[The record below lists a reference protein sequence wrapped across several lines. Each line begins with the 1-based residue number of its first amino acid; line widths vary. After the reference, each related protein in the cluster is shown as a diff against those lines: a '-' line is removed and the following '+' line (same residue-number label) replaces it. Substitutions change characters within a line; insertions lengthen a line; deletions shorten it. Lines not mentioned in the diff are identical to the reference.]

1 MVTMMMRWIGVH
13 RAVGRRLRCR
23 RSFAECR
30 ATPSP
35 LFTDDDAN
43 PEMLGRAP
51 PEGPCVITDLE
62 NRECLQDCA
71 NRLNLERWLKSES
84 RCFYSGFDPTAE
96 SLHLGNMM
104 VLMAMR
110 RLQDA
115 GHTPIVVIGGATALI
130 GDPSGRD
137 SERPFLDPDQ
147 VERNVDSIRADVARV
162 LDCSPDV
169 SNRAMVVNNID
180 WYENMNIIQFMR
192 NIAKHFKLQ
201 QMLTKDSV
209 RSRLDNQTG
218 MTLTEFLYQ
227 TLQAYDFLYLAAQHN
242 CLLQIGGSDQ
252 WGNITAGINLI
263 RKRLDQDVYGL
274 TVPLMLSSSGMKIG
288 KSTGGNGVWLS
299 PDKTT
304 PFQLYQSLLNTP
316 DADVR
321 KMLRWVSL
329 VPLAQIDDP
338 TLRPIEAQQLLAESV
353 TRMVHGEQ
361 GVEKA
366 KRTTQILFDGDIDK
380 LPFEEIRNGIPG
392 IPELKLAEADRYN
405 VSLVDLVCRALP
417 DETRSSARR
426 LIKAGAVTVNGCVP
440 KEGKPLQPHGN
451 AFILRIGKHRHAL
464 IRMVAD

>member
-51 PEGPCVITDLE
+51 PEGLCVIADLE

-147 VERNVDSIRADVARV
+147 VLTASMRLACRTPSDSLDHQVERNVDSIRADVARV

-192 NIAKHFKLQ
+192 NIAKHFK
-201 QMLTKDSV
+201 
-209 RSRLDNQTG
+209 
-218 MTLTEFLYQ
+218 
-227 TLQAYDFLYLAAQHN
+227 
-242 CLLQIGGSDQ
+242 
-252 WGNITAGINLI
+252 
-263 RKRLDQDVYGL
+263 
-274 TVPLMLSSSGMKIG
+274 
-288 KSTGGNGVWLS
+288 VWL
-299 PDKTT
+299 P
-304 PFQLYQSLLNTP
+304 P
-316 DADVR
+316 
-321 KMLRWVSL
+321 W
-329 VPLAQIDDP
+329 
-338 TLRPIEAQQLLAESV
+338 RPS
-353 TRMVHGEQ
+353 
-361 GVEKA
+361 
-366 KRTTQILFDGDIDK
+366 
-380 LPFEEIRNGIPG
+380 
-392 IPELKLAEADRYN
+392 
-405 VSLVDLVCRALP
+405 
-417 DETRSSARR
+417 
-426 LIKAGAVTVNGCVP
+426 
-440 KEGKPLQPHGN
+440 
-451 AFILRIGKHRHAL
+451 
-464 IRMVAD
+464 